1 MSRTEIKPVDHTGI
15 ERDHDAGRSRLFRL
29 PEEIRVL
36 SEADAAA
43 YCNLSLVHFR
53 RLSRDQKE
61 PRHVRLTEKRI
72 GYRFKDLL
80 EWIEERV
87 C

>member
-1 MSRTEIKPVDHTGI
+1 
-15 ERDHDAGRSRLFRL
+15 
-29 PEEIRVL
+29 VL

-43 YCNLSLVHFR
+43 YCSLSLVHFR
-53 RLSRDQKE
+53 RLRRDQKG

-87 C
+87 S